1 MLLHRFVGKTCQC
14 PDIRINRI
22 QSDFCEIIH
31 PLCGQI
37 IHQIRGLLHI
47 MLRSHLG
54 IAFFLTGTPEPA
66 ADIHKK
72 RGCQYFLMLE
82 ITPQHRMVE
91 LEIPNDTDHMD
102 LPAFLPVAG
111 SLKNP
116 PV

>member
-1 MLLHRFVGKTCQC
+1 MLLHCFVGKTCQC
-14 PDIRINRI
+14 PDIGIDRI
-22 QSDFCEIIH
+22 QSDCCEIIH

-91 LEIPNDTDHMD
+91 LEIPNHTDYTD
-102 LPAFLPVAG
+102 FLCFCLRQCP
-111 SLKNP
+111 
-116 PV
+116 

>member
-1 MLLHRFVGKTCQC
+1 MCCQIVHQVG
-14 PDIRINRI
+14 R
-22 QSDFCEIIH
+22 
-31 PLCGQI
+31 
-37 IHQIRGLLHI
+37 LLHI
-47 MLRSHLG
+47 MACSHLG

-82 ITPQHRMVE
+82 ITPKHRMVE
-91 LEIPNDTDHMD
+91 LEIPNHYG
-102 LPAFLPVAG
+102 PHGSPVFLPVAE